1 MSRPPAPATGAPP
14 SIGGAGDPDRAVAGR
29 PARPSPE
36 RRPRD
41 SAVGPVLLRRRG
53 VRAALVVVGGLLAAA
68 SLPPFGFWPLGPIGL
83 AVWFL
88 ASENQRSRGRLLL
101 GWLFALGQLGPSLAW
116 ATDFTK
122 IGYVVLV
129 PVEAIPFALAGLL
142 VPARRGRSLAFP
154 AAVTLAEAARD
165 RFPFGGLPIGSM
177 VLGQVGGP
185 LLPAARLVG
194 GLGLLAL
201 AALAGVGLAH
211 LARSGGRAWRRR
223 AGHLASPP
231 ARPALG
237 TLGAGVTAL
246 ALVVGF
252 AVGGRFAPAGGR
264 PIGSVPV
271 AGVQGGGPRGLRAVL
286 GGQVGVFSRH
296 LRLTETIHPG
306 PSLVLWPEDVVALS
320 GPLAGS
326 PKAAAL
332 AAQALRLHAT
342 VLAGVTEP
350 VGSTR
355 FLNEVVAWSPSG
367 RIIGRYEKVHRVPFG
382 EYVPDRAFFSHLV
395 SLADVP
401 RDAIP
406 GHGPGFL
413 RTPAGPLG
421 IMISYEVFFSSRSRP
436 AVAAGAEVLLVPTN
450 TASYTT
456 SQIPTQELAASRLRA
471 VEEGRNL
478 VQVSPTGFSAFVSP
492 SGTVSQRSNLGK
504 PALIEATVP
513 LRRGETIFQRLGPH
527 PWLALLGLLLVLGW
541 VLGAVADATAAPG
554 TPAETS

>member
-1 MSRPPAPATGAPP
+1 
-14 SIGGAGDPDRAVAGR
+14 
-29 PARPSPE
+29 
-36 RRPRD
+36 
-41 SAVGPVLLRRRG
+41 
-53 VRAALVVVGGLLAAA
+53 
-68 SLPPFGFWPLGPIGL
+68 
-83 AVWFL
+83 
-88 ASENQRSRGRLLL
+88 
-101 GWLFALGQLGPSLAW
+101 
-116 ATDFTK
+116 
-122 IGYVVLV
+122 
-129 PVEAIPFALAGLL
+129 
-142 VPARRGRSLAFP
+142 
-154 AAVTLAEAARD
+154 
-165 RFPFGGLPIGSM
+165 
-177 VLGQVGGP
+177 
-185 LLPAARLVG
+185 
-194 GLGLLAL
+194 
-201 AALAGVGLAH
+201 
-211 LARSGGRAWRRR
+211 
-223 AGHLASPP
+223 
-231 ARPALG
+231 
-237 TLGAGVTAL
+237 
-246 ALVVGF
+246 
-252 AVGGRFAPAGGR
+252 
-264 PIGSVPV
+264 
-271 AGVQGGGPRGLRAVL
+271 VL